1 MEEKIRERFDKLSEI
16 ENYIQ
21 LNEDL
26 ETGKNI
32 IVDYKGNNFEC
43 DKFGIPT
50 IKYYKNVTGLKSYNT
65 RLNKGLI
72 KELKYDSIQYIPNSR
87 RLIGSPKYPRSLS
100 TPLSGTIEQSQK
112 LIETINKNHICN
124 ELKNKKIFNL
134 KNNKKEKV
142 LPKYFCVKLGADS
155 PKTRKYLINLFDE
168 DIKEIKKECNN
179 DSHYYLRNSKYRAL
193 SNYKSFFKNNLTKN
207 LLNGNKIPY
216 SKQEDINQ
224 KFTIVKNLIKKDGW
238 KKMHIERQNINQ
250 EEYEQLYKIKGVG
263 DKNNIIKKKLSNFN
277 SFNFGQNEGSNYLI
291 KKDIDINKYKN
302 PLKNNIDNKR
312 NISSALISPRN
323 KQNNNRNASNYF
335 KSRQKK
341 LIDLHNENIYSSFQN
356 NLSKSINKCGSTNT
370 TGLNYSKDSKIL
382 KNTISNRKGL
392 YSPRI
397 FSNLKLDFSNL
408 DSQSIFNSKE
418 EKRFISGDIK
428 NNKNNQEINDI
439 NSEKRIR
446 KLYEIKKKYEKEKKL
461 IKGYELHVETEE
473 FVEDDFI
480 GFKKRPP
487 KYISPILV
495 YKREIELLK
504 KINPIQYNRQL
515 KKILFED
522 KLLMKRLENR
532 KIFEKIKLKKYKV

>member
-1 MEEKIRERFDKLSEI
+1 M
-16 ENYIQ
+16 
-21 LNEDL
+21 
-26 ETGKNI
+26 
-32 IVDYKGNNFEC
+32 
-43 DKFGIPT
+43 
-50 IKYYKNVTGLKSYNT
+50 
-65 RLNKGLI
+65 
-72 KELKYDSIQYIPNSR
+72 
-87 RLIGSPKYPRSLS
+87 
-100 TPLSGTIEQSQK
+100 
-112 LIETINKNHICN
+112 
-124 ELKNKKIFNL
+124 
-134 KNNKKEKV
+134 
-142 LPKYFCVKLGADS
+142 
-155 PKTRKYLINLFDE
+155 
-168 DIKEIKKECNN
+168 
-179 DSHYYLRNSKYRAL
+179 
-193 SNYKSFFKNNLTKN
+193 
-207 LLNGNKIPY
+207 
-216 SKQEDINQ
+216 
-224 KFTIVKNLIKKDGW
+224 
-238 KKMHIERQNINQ
+238 
-250 EEYEQLYKIKGVG
+250 
-263 DKNNIIKKKLSNFN
+263 
-277 SFNFGQNEGSNYLI
+277 
-291 KKDIDINKYKN
+291 
-302 PLKNNIDNKR
+302 
-312 NISSALISPRN
+312 LISPRN

-522 KLLMKRLENR
+522 KLLKKRLENR